1 MGERAPDVEATPIE
15 FVETQVM
22 FLRTTDE
29 PAKFGP
35 LWERLEALVGLR
47 GRKFFGALYQEYRAC
62 VEMRKDNDP
71 TALGLESGTLPGGRY
86 LRARL
91 RGEPPGVYERI
102 GPTFEALVKEA
113 NPDET
118 RPSIEFY
125 RQRDGDRP
133 TPAYSRFR
141 NGTPLAKNVH
151 HRLIGQ
157 LDNVPVQGIVGQAHR
172 KDRLG

>member
-1 MGERAPDVEATPIE
+1 MVFKMGERAPDVAAKPIE
-15 FVETQVM
+15 FVETRVM
-22 FLRTTDE
+22 FWRTTDD

-35 LWERLEALVGLR
+35 MWERLEALVGLR
-47 GRKFFGALYQEYRAC
+47 GRTFFGAFYRSTQEYRVC
-62 VEMRKDNDP
+62 VERREDDDP
-71 TALGLESGTLPGGRY
+71 AALGLESGTLPGGRY

-125 RQRDGDRP
+125 RQRDEIDLLLPIATSDVGRP
-133 TPAYSRFR
+133 PRRTSITA
-141 NGTPLAKNVH
+141 
-151 HRLIGQ
+151 Q
-157 LDNVPVQGIVGQAHR
+157 
-172 KDRLG
+172 